1 MFMAKFTVL
10 FLEEAF
16 TFIDE
21 LDEKTRAKVLYNL
34 KKASQLNDPKLFKKL
49 QGNIW
54 ELRTKYSKKQYRLF
68 AFWDKEDAEDVL
80 VVSTHGIVKKSQK
93 TPQKEINKAEQ
104 IRQLYFD
111 EK

>member
-1 MFMAKFTVL
+1 MANFSVL
-10 FLEEAF
+10 FLEEAS

-21 LDEKTRAKVLYNL
+21 LDEKTRTKILYNI
-34 KKASQLNDPKLFKKL
+34 KKASLSNDPKLFKKL

-54 ELRTKYSKKQYRLF
+54 EFRTKYSKKQYRLF
-68 AFWDKEDAEDVL
+68 AFWDKENAEDVL